1 MRREREPDK
10 EIRMARRGEGIYQ
23 RGRTWWLDFTHE
35 GKRHVA
41 RLGKGINRTV
51 AGEIAAV
58 KRAAI
63 LKGEAGIGRK
73 RKDLD
78 FDKAAEEFLA
88 MARAEK
94 RPRTAR
100 RYAECLA
107 QLKRSFGGKRLSE
120 IHPFLLERHKRMRLE
135 EGARVAPNR
144 ELQVLRN
151 LYNRCIDWKKYEG
164 DNPVRQVKRLKESR
178 GRERFLEVEEEE
190 RLLAELPEPY
200 RTLALVGIH
209 GGLRVRSEALTLRW
223 PDVDLSR
230 GTITVQAAF
239 AKTGET
245 RTVGINSALRPALAA
260 LQRHANGRE
269 HVFAR
274 RDGRPLR
281 SIRGVF
287 MRACGRAKLDGVTPH
302 ALRHTFASRLAMA
315 GVDLRTIQE
324 LGGWKTLAMVQRY
337 AHPTKSHTAQALE
350 RLAHFPT
357 LFPTARPAE
366 SGPLS
371 GASQVG

>member
-1 MRREREPDK
+1 
-10 EIRMARRGEGIYQ
+10 MARRGDGIYL

-35 GKRHVA
+35 GQRHIA

-51 AGEIAAV
+51 AGEIARV

-73 RKDLD
+73 RKDLL

-88 MARAEK
+88 QAEAEK
-94 RPRTAR
+94 RPRTAK

-107 QLKRSFGGKRLSE
+107 QLARSFAGKRLSE
-120 IHPFLLERHKRMRLE
+120 IHPFLLEKHKRMRLE
-135 EGARVAPNR
+135 GGARVAPNR

-151 LYNRCIDWKKYEG
+151 LYNRCIAWRKYEG
-164 DNPVRQVKRLKESR
+164 DNPVRHVKRLPESR
-178 GRERFLEVEEEE
+178 GRERFLELDEET
-190 RLLAELPEPY
+190 RLLAELPDPY

-209 GGLRVRSEALTLRW
+209 AGLRVRSEALTLRW
-223 PDVDLSR
+223 QDVDLTR

-245 RTVGINSALRPALAA
+245 RTVGINSVLRPALAA
-260 LQRHANGRE
+260 LRATAGDRP

-274 RDGRPLR
+274 RDGRPLH

-287 MRACGRAKLDGVTPH
+287 MRACQRAKLADVTPH
-302 ALRHTFASRLAMA
+302 VLRHTFASRLAMA
-315 GVDLRTIQE
+315 GVDPRTIQE
-324 LGGWKTLAMVQRY
+324 LGGWKTLAMVARY
-337 AHPTKSHTAQALE
+337 SHLTKSHKAEALE

-357 LFPTARPAE
+357 LVTTPRPAGSVTLLAE
-366 SGPLS
+366 
-371 GASQVG
+371 SQVR